1 MLHKLGALQQEVDLR
16 RRRALERVSEGDP
29 GGVPGRAPVQLAEH
43 FASEGVYGALHLT
56 REFGERRSHETSIVL
71 WIVILVTP
79 PRLLLFAIVVFV
91 FMSLERNIKNLSL
104 SAIHKHDPDS
114 ENQTLLISSSHS
126 LGRTRVPSLRRYSR
140 TSSGI
145 YTHGKRGHHSHPNA

>member
-29 GGVPGRAPVQLAEH
+29 GGVPGRAPVQFAEH

-56 REFGERRSHETSIVL
+56 RELGERGSHETSIVL

-79 PRLLLFAIVVFV
+79 SRFILFAIVFIIL
-91 FMSLERNIKNLSL
+91 MSLVRNEAS
-104 SAIHKHDPDS
+104 
-114 ENQTLLISSSHS
+114 
-126 LGRTRVPSLRRYSR
+126 
-140 TSSGI
+140 
-145 YTHGKRGHHSHPNA
+145 